1 MMRNLGSMMKKVQEM
16 QSQMETIQT
25 EMANRH
31 FSATSGGGAVSVTVT
46 GKGRIVSISITED
59 IVDPK
64 DIETL
69 EDLIQLAVNNAKDE
83 TDKALAQEMSKLTGG
98 LPLPPGMKLPF

>member
-25 EMANRH
+25 EMDNRH

-59 IVDPK
+59 IVDPH

-69 EDLIQLAVNNAKDE
+69 EDLIQLAVNNAKHE

>member
-1 MMRNLGSMMKKVQEM
+1 MRNLGGMMKKVQEM
-16 QSQMETIQT
+16 QSQIEKMQNEI
-25 EMANRH
+25 ANRH
-31 FSATSGGGAVSVTVT
+31 FSATSGGGAVSVTIT
-46 GKGRIVSISITED
+46 GKGRVISVSITED
-59 IVDPK
+59 VVNPK

-83 TDKALAQEMSKLTGG
+83 ADKFLTSEMSKLTGG

>member
-1 MMRNLGSMMKKVQEM
+1 M
-16 QSQMETIQT
+16 
-25 EMANRH
+25 
-31 FSATSGGGAVSVTVT
+31 
-46 GKGRIVSISITED
+46 VSISITED
-59 IVDPK
+59 VVDRK

-83 TDKALAQEMSKLTGG
+83 ADKALAQEMTKLTGG

>member
-1 MMRNLGSMMKKVQEM
+1 MRNLGGMMKKVQEM
-16 QSQMETIQT
+16 QSQMEAMQT
-25 EMANRH
+25 EMASRH

-46 GKGRIVSISITED
+46 GKGRVVSVSITQD
-59 IVDPK
+59 IVDPE

-83 TDKALAQEMSKLTGG
+83 ADKTLAQEMSKLTGG

>member
-1 MMRNLGSMMKKVQEM
+1 MRNLGGMMKKVQEM
-16 QSQMETIQT
+16 QSQMEEMQT
-25 EMANRH
+25 EMASRH

-46 GKGRIVSISITED
+46 GKGRVVSVSITED

-83 TDKALAQEMSKLTGG
+83 ADKTLAQEMSKLTGG
-98 LPLPPGMKLPF
+98 LPLPPGTKLPF

>member
-1 MMRNLGSMMKKVQEM
+1 MMRNLGGMMKKVQEM
-16 QSQMETIQT
+16 QSQMEAMQT
-25 EMANRH
+25 EMASRH

-46 GKGRIVSISITED
+46 GKGRVVSVSITQD
-59 IVDPK
+59 IVDPE

-83 TDKALAQEMSKLTGG
+83 ADKTLAQEMSKLTGG